1 MSGRCFWLGCRSGN
15 DDEGHRQDRGAE
27 RRVDEEDPP
36 PVEGGDQQAAEGR
49 VGDGAR
55 PATAPQM
62 PSAAP
67 RCSGGKTMV
76 RIASVCGISIAASKP
91 WTARKPISQPSAGA
105 KPRAADAAVLTA
117 ISTTNMVRGPTGS
130 PKSPRRDHQDSQRTS
145 AYALSTQSTSSRD
158 APEPAARTSTPRN
171 RILSGALGG
180 GQLDHRSRSNVPL
193 VILLRATL

>member
-1 MSGRCFWLGCRSGN
+1 MMMKVTVRTAAPSGGLTKKI
-15 DDEGHRQDRGAE
+15 HRQLKAVTSKPPRGGSAM
-27 RRVDEEDPP
+27 V
-36 PVEGGDQQAAEGR
+36 
-49 VGDGAR
+49 AR